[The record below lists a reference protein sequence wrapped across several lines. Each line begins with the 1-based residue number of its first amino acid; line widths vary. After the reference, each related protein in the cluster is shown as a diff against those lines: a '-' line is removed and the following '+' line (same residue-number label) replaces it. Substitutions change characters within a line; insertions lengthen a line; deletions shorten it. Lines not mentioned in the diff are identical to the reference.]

1 MCKSKHIIGKN
12 IRRVLKNKGISLVE
26 AAKRLGI
33 SKQALWY
40 NLSEKEDRNWVIW
53 EVRHYGK
60 VLGIKESSILKDIE
74 EGVVLGDA
82 IKKRD
87 SWDKE

>member
-12 IRRVLKNKGISLVE
+12 IRRGLKNKGISLVD
-26 AAKRLGI
+26 AAKKLGI

-53 EVRHYGK
+53 EVRQYSE
-60 VLGIKESSILKDIE
+60 VLGIKESTIMNGVE
-74 EGVVLGDA
+74 EGIVLGE
-82 IKKRD
+82 KKRD
-87 SWDKE
+87 REDREYS